1 MSRAALRRYFHHGL
15 FPQLVVFEAV
25 ARLGSVTRAAEEL
38 HLAQPT
44 VSLQL
49 KKLARTL
56 ELALFAQQGRRL
68 VLTPAGAALREC
80 CVELFALFA
89 RVDGRLA
96 GFRSHDARALAPE
109 LPVRMVQGELVAR
122 PTADGVYLFELR
134 IEGRDLARAAALLAD
149 DTPLESM
156 QPSEPPKAAK

>member
-56 ELALFAQQGRRL
+56 ELALFAHQGRRL

-89 RVDGRLA
+89 RVDARLA
-96 GFRSHDARALAPE
+96 GFRSHDAQALAPE
-109 LPVRMVQGELVAR
+109 LPARVAHGELRLAR
-122 PTADGVYLFELR
+122 DDGVYLFELE
-134 IEGRDLARAAALLAD
+134 IEGLPAIKGAAHAR
-149 DTPLESM
+149 PRS
-156 QPSEPPKAAK
+156 